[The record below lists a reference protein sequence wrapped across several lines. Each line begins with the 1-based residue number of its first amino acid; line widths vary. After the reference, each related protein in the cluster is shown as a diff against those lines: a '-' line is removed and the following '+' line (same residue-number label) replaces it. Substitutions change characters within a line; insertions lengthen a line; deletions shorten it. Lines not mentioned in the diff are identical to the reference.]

1 MRIIDQGLDEQ
12 GNRISIEEVAEQYFW
27 KINPKI
33 KKPDRWGEDIFY
45 KIGCLINRLEQA
57 ISSSTTY
64 VHADFYKYLLDKPNK
79 YRLLKSIITENAIQL
94 EQIFIPQI
102 ESYLTSLGVDIRS
115 DKKYREEIISILGYE
130 SIRSCHTQWLVDR
143 LGIKTCPYCGIQYVL
158 GVSRPGEKKVLCELD
173 HFFPKDT
180 YPYLCVSFYNL
191 IPSCAF
197 CNRLK
202 SSSATSLST
211 HPHPYHHNFD
221 QLFTFKTDPQEVIE
235 VIIKGRKTISVQTDF
250 NTSSAP
256 TIDKHFDRFRL
267 NEVYAHHSDIAEE
280 LYWKKYV
287 YTDSRKDELVK
298 LLGTSLGVTKGE
310 IERFIVGNYV
320 EDKDMLR
327 RPLAKLMRDIAREVK
342 LID

>member
-1 MRIIDQGLDEQ
+1 MRIIDQGLDEH
-12 GNRISIEEVAEQYFW
+12 GNRISIQEVAKQYFG

-33 KKPDRWGEDIFY
+33 KKRKPSAVDVFH
-45 KIGCLINRLEQA
+45 KKGCLIHRLEQA
-57 ISSSTTY
+57 INSSTTCMPTN
-64 VHADFYKYLLDKPNK
+64 FYEYLLDKANN
-79 YRLLKSIITENAIQL
+79 YEQLKNLITATATQL
-94 EQIFIPQI
+94 EQFFIPQI
-102 ESYLTSLGVDIRS
+102 ESYLTRLGVDIRS
-115 DKKYREEIISILGYE
+115 DKKYRDEIISILGYD
-130 SIRSCHTQWLVDR
+130 SIRDCHTQWLVDR
-143 LGIKTCPYCGIQYVL
+143 LGIKTCPYCGIQYLL

-298 LLGTSLGVTKGE
+298 LLGTSLGLTKGE